1 MSKINWPIKLLV
13 QKMIRFIIP
22 ILFIG
27 LTFGCMSSSNETAY
41 CPQVGIVS
49 DLDRLTEIETRDI
62 GSTANI
68 LFDSRIQRLG
78 GACKMS
84 GGGVTVSTVFEL
96 FSKLSGYD
104 TPADVHLAYLVATV
118 DPNGRI
124 LAKEVYQ
131 TKIAYSD
138 GMETVRKK
146 EEVVVFIPSRVK
158 TNLRGYKIL
167 IGFELTE
174 SQLQY
179 NKGFR

>member
-1 MSKINWPIKLLV
+1 MT
-13 QKMIRFIIP
+13 RFTIQ

-49 DLDRLTEIETRDI
+49 DLDRLTEIETRDL
-62 GSTANI
+62 GSTTNI
-68 LFDSRIQRLG
+68 LFSSRIQRLG
-78 GACKMS
+78 VACKVS
-84 GGGVTVSTVFEL
+84 SDGVTVSTVMEL

-124 LAKEVYQ
+124 LAKEIYQ
-131 TKIAYSD
+131 TKIGFSD

-146 EEVVVFIPSRVK
+146 EEVVVFIPSRVRS
-158 TNLRGYKIL
+158 NLRGYKIL

>member
-1 MSKINWPIKLLV
+1 
-13 QKMIRFIIP
+13 
-22 ILFIG
+22 
-27 LTFGCMSSSNETAY
+27 MSSSNETTY

-62 GSTANI
+62 GSTKNI
-68 LFDSRIQRLG
+68 LFSSRIQRLG
-78 GACKMS
+78 VACKVSS
-84 GGGVTVSTVFEL
+84 GGITVSTVFDL
-96 FSKLSGYD
+96 FSKLSGYE
-104 TPADVHLAYLVATV
+104 TPVDVHLAYLVATV

-131 TKIAYSD
+131 TKIGFSD
-138 GMETVRKK
+138 GVETVIKK
-146 EEVVVFIPSRVK
+146 EEAVVFFPSRVK
-158 TNLRGYKIL
+158 SNLRGYKIL

>member
-1 MSKINWPIKLLV
+1 MANKVLV
-13 QKMIRFIIP
+13 KKMTRFIIQ

-27 LTFGCMSSSNETAY
+27 LTFGCTSSSNETAY

-62 GSTANI
+62 GSTTNI

-78 GACKMS
+78 VACKVS
-84 GGGVTVSTVFEL
+84 GDGITVSTVFEL

-104 TPADVHLAYLVATV
+104 TPADVHLSYLVATV

-124 LAKEVYQ
+124 LAKEIYQ
-131 TKIAYSD
+131 TKIGFSD

-158 TNLRGYKIL
+158 SNLRGYKIL

>member
-1 MSKINWPIKLLV
+1 MT
-13 QKMIRFIIP
+13 RFIIQ

-49 DLDRLTEIETRDI
+49 DLDRLTEIDTRDL
-62 GSTANI
+62 GSTTSI
-68 LFDSRIQRLG
+68 LFSSRIQRLG
-78 GACKMS
+78 VACKVS
-84 GGGVTVSTVFEL
+84 SDGVTVSTVMEL

-104 TPADVHLAYLVATV
+104 TPVDVHLAYLVATV

-124 LAKEVYQ
+124 LAKEIYQ
-131 TKIAYSD
+131 TKIGFSD

-158 TNLRGYKIL
+158 SNLRGYKIL

-174 SQLQY
+174 SQLRY

>member
-1 MSKINWPIKLLV
+1 MA
-13 QKMIRFIIP
+13 RFITQ

-49 DLDRLTEIETRDI
+49 DLDRLTEIETRDL
-62 GSTANI
+62 GSTTNI
-68 LFDSRIQRLG
+68 LFSSRIQQLG
-78 GACKMS
+78 VACKVS
-84 GGGVTVSTVFEL
+84 SDGVTVSTVMEL

-124 LAKEVYQ
+124 LAKEIYQ
-131 TKIAYSD
+131 TKIGFSD

-158 TNLRGYKIL
+158 SNLRGYKIL

>member
-1 MSKINWPIKLLV
+1 
-13 QKMIRFIIP
+13 
-22 ILFIG
+22 
-27 LTFGCMSSSNETAY
+27 MSS
-41 CPQVGIVS
+41 
-49 DLDRLTEIETRDI
+49 D
-62 GSTANI
+62 
-68 LFDSRIQRLG
+68 
-78 GACKMS
+78 
-84 GGGVTVSTVFEL
+84 GVTVSTVMEL

-104 TPADVHLAYLVATV
+104 TPADVHLSYLVATV

-131 TKIAYSD
+131 TKIAFSD

-167 IGFELTE
+167 IGFELTA

>member
-1 MSKINWPIKLLV
+1 MSNTDLFNPLV
-13 QKMIRFIIP
+13 
-22 ILFIG
+22 
-27 LTFGCMSSSNETAY
+27 
-41 CPQVGIVS
+41 VS
-49 DLDRLTEIETRDI
+49 DYVFQKCL
-62 GSTANI
+62 
-68 LFDSRIQRLG
+68 LFAKVNLPD
-78 GACKMS
+78 AE
-84 GGGVTVSTVFEL
+84 FEL

-104 TPADVHLAYLVATV
+104 TPVDVHLAYLVATV
-118 DPNGRI
+118 DPDGRI

-131 TKIAYSD
+131 TKIAFSD

-146 EEVVVFIPSRVK
+146 EEVVVFIPSHVK

>member
-1 MSKINWPIKLLV
+1 MT
-13 QKMIRFIIP
+13 RFIIQ

-49 DLDRLTEIETRDI
+49 DLDRLTEIDTRDL
-62 GSTANI
+62 GSTTSI
-68 LFDSRIQRLG
+68 LFSSRIQRLG
-78 GACKMS
+78 VACKVS
-84 GGGVTVSTVFEL
+84 SDGVTVSTVMEL

-104 TPADVHLAYLVATV
+104 TPADVHLSYLVATV

-124 LAKEVYQ
+124 LAKEIYQ
-131 TKIAYSD
+131 TKIGFSD

-158 TNLRGYKIL
+158 SNLRGYKIL

>member
-1 MSKINWPIKLLV
+1 MT
-13 QKMIRFIIP
+13 RFIIQ

-49 DLDRLTEIETRDI
+49 DLDRLTEIDTRDL
-62 GSTANI
+62 GSTTSI
-68 LFDSRIQRLG
+68 LFSSRIQRLG
-78 GACKMS
+78 VACKVS
-84 GGGVTVSTVFEL
+84 SDGVTVSTVMEL

-104 TPADVHLAYLVATV
+104 TPADVHLSYLVATV

-124 LAKEVYQ
+124 LAKEIYQ
-131 TKIAYSD
+131 TKIGFSD
-138 GMETVRKK
+138 GMETARKK

-158 TNLRGYKIL
+158 SNLRGYKIL

>member
-1 MSKINWPIKLLV
+1 MIK
-13 QKMIRFIIP
+13 FIIQ

-49 DLDRLTEIETRDI
+49 DLDRLTEIETRDL
-62 GSTANI
+62 GSTTNI
-68 LFDSRIQRLG
+68 LFSSRIQRLG
-78 GACKMS
+78 VACKVS
-84 GGGVTVSTVFEL
+84 SDGVTVSTVMEL

-104 TPADVHLAYLVATV
+104 TPADVHLSYLVATV

-124 LAKEVYQ
+124 LAKEIYQ
-131 TKIAYSD
+131 TKIGFSD

-158 TNLRGYKIL
+158 SNLRGYKIL

>member
-1 MSKINWPIKLLV
+1 MT
-13 QKMIRFIIP
+13 RFIIQ

-49 DLDRLTEIETRDI
+49 DLDRLTEIETRDL
-62 GSTANI
+62 GSTTNI
-68 LFDSRIQRLG
+68 LFSSRIQRLG
-78 GACKMS
+78 VACKVS
-84 GGGVTVSTVFEL
+84 SGGVTVSTVFEL

-124 LAKEVYQ
+124 LAKEIYQ
-131 TKIAYSD
+131 TKIGFSD

-158 TNLRGYKIL
+158 SNLRGYKIL

>member
-1 MSKINWPIKLLV
+1 MT
-13 QKMIRFIIP
+13 RFIIQ

-27 LTFGCMSSSNETAY
+27 LTFGCTSSSNETAY

-49 DLDRLTEIETRDI
+49 DLDRLTEIDTRDL
-62 GSTANI
+62 GSTTSI
-68 LFDSRIQRLG
+68 LFSSRIQRLG
-78 GACKMS
+78 VACNVS
-84 GGGVTVSTVFEL
+84 SDGVTVSTVMEL
-96 FSKLSGYD
+96 FSKLSVYD
-104 TPADVHLAYLVATV
+104 TPADVHLSYLVATV

-124 LAKEVYQ
+124 LAKEIYQ
-131 TKIAYSD
+131 TKIGFSD

-158 TNLRGYKIL
+158 SNLRRYKIL

>member
-1 MSKINWPIKLLV
+1 MANKVLV
-13 QKMIRFIIP
+13 KKMTRFIIQ

-49 DLDRLTEIETRDI
+49 DLDRLTEIDTRDL
-62 GSTANI
+62 GSTTSI
-68 LFDSRIQRLG
+68 LFSSRIQRLG
-78 GACKMS
+78 VACKVS
-84 GGGVTVSTVFEL
+84 SDGVTVSTVMEL

-104 TPADVHLAYLVATV
+104 TPADVHLSYLVATV

-124 LAKEVYQ
+124 LAKEIYQ
-131 TKIAYSD
+131 TKIGFSD

-158 TNLRGYKIL
+158 SNLRGYKIL

>member
-1 MSKINWPIKLLV
+1 
-13 QKMIRFIIP
+13 
-22 ILFIG
+22 
-27 LTFGCMSSSNETAY
+27 
-41 CPQVGIVS
+41 
-49 DLDRLTEIETRDI
+49 
-62 GSTANI
+62 
-68 LFDSRIQRLG
+68 
-78 GACKMS
+78 
-84 GGGVTVSTVFEL
+84 L

-104 TPADVHLAYLVATV
+104 TPVDVHLAYLVATV

-131 TKIAYSD
+131 TKIAFSD

-146 EEVVVFIPSRVK
+146 EEVVVFIPSHVK